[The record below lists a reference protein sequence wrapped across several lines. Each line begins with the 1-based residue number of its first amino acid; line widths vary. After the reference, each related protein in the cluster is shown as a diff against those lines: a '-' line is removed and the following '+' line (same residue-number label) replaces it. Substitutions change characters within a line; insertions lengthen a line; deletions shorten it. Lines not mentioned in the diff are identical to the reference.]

1 MSHLGVKLGV
11 LDFGMSLRATL
22 ELAPE
27 VEALGY
33 TYYWL
38 TEHQPQPSPIQLATV
53 VAGLTERIRV
63 GTAGILLN
71 FYAPLTAATDFHL
84 LEALYPGRIDA
95 GFCAGGTTPELLS
108 ELLDGRPTWNR
119 ESFAHR
125 TAALVNH
132 LRNTPATP
140 TGPWRWWAANYRPAE
155 IWLHGNSSFSAGL
168 AAQHGLAL
176 GVSLCH
182 QPNDDLQSLRLYRQE
197 FQSVGALK
205 QPRVA
210 LLVGGVC
217 APTLER
223 AQELCAKRYLSPMH
237 PNIVGTPTH
246 WRQELERLH
255 ALHQPDDVVVLDLC
269 DKYVDRLESYRL
281 LAEAMDLKTNVTALR
296 AAA

>member
-1 MSHLGVKLGV
+1 MSYLGVKLGV
-11 LDFGMSLRATL
+11 LDFGLSLRATL

-33 TYYWL
+33 SYYWL
-38 TEHQPQPSPIQLATV
+38 AEHQPQPSPINVAAV

-95 GFCAGGTTPELLS
+95 GFCAGGAAPELLT
-108 ELLDGRPTWNR
+108 ELLDGRPTRTR
-119 ESFAHR
+119 EDFAGR
-125 TAALVNH
+125 TATLVNH

-140 TGPWRWWAANYRPAE
+140 TGPWRWSAARYQPAE
-155 IWLHGNSSFSAGL
+155 IWLHGNSPFCAGL

-176 GVSLCH
+176 GISLCH
-182 QPNDDLQSLRLYRQE
+182 RPNADLQPLRLYRQE

-210 LLVGGVC
+210 LLVAGVC
-217 APTLER
+217 AATLER
-223 AQELCAKRYLSPMH
+223 AQALSARCPLAAVQ
-237 PNIVGTPTH
+237 PNIIGTPTH

-255 ALHQPDDVVVLDLC
+255 TLHQPDAIVVLDLC
-269 DKYVDRLESYRL
+269 NNYIDRLESYRL
-281 LAEAMDLKTNVTALR
+281 LAEAFDLNANATTLS